1 MRTIIAALILAL
13 GGIHFGGTT
22 QSRSLKLV
30 TTPWSPFTNAAGQP
44 RFALDLV
51 ETALERNHIGS
62 QTTIV
67 SPSEFTAKLLSGEF
81 DGSAA
86 AWRDAARERALLFSH
101 PYLENRLVLVG
112 RRGADVSAASLTALS
127 GKRIAIVDGY
137 AYGDTIENSGP
148 TWVRVGGSEESLAAV
163 LKGSAD
169 FTLMDELVV
178 SYLVSNYP
186 KESET
191 RLEIG
196 RTPVLTRELCLAIS
210 RSRPDADGI
219 VRGFDT
225 QVRNMIKDHTYHRLL
240 HVDWITA
247 DVNGDGIPDYVPA
260 DDHPGPSAPT
270 RSYSLFTMPSTLPA
284 QKGKVDYYI
293 GGNIY
298 ETWLAVPDAYK
309 QVNPNHPD
317 ARRSTASL
325 FKFVW

>member
-1 MRTIIAALILAL
+1 MRTIIAALVLAL
-13 GGIHFGGTT
+13 GALQFGVTA
-22 QSRSLKLV
+22 QSRTLKFV
-30 TTPWSPFTNAAGQP
+30 STPWSPFTNAAGQP
-44 RFALDLV
+44 RIALDLV
-51 ETALERNHIGS
+51 ETALGRNHIDTH
-62 QTTIV
+62 TTIV
-67 SPSEFTAKLLSGEF
+67 SPAEFTAKLLSNDF
-81 DGSAA
+81 DGSGA
-86 AWRDAARERALLFSH
+86 AWRDAVRERALLYSH

-112 RRGADVSAASLTALS
+112 RRGADVSAAALS
-127 GKRIAIVDGY
+127 SLAGKRIAIVEGY

-148 TWVRVGGSEESLAAV
+148 RWVRVESSEASLAAV

-169 FTLMDELVV
+169 YTLMDELVV

-191 RLEIG
+191 RLQIG
-196 RTPVLTRELCLAIS
+196 RTLLLTRELCLAIS

-225 QVRNMIKDHTYHRLL
+225 QIQNMIKDRTYHRLL

-270 RSYSLFTMPSTLPA
+270 RSYSLFTMPSTVPA